1 MAVFLLSKERSNVAT
16 DKTPLV
22 LDVDGT
28 FLRTDMLYECFWA
41 GLGRDPIAVIKAS
54 AAHFTKPAVLKAKL
68 AEIATINTSLLPV
81 VPEVK
86 ELADAA
92 KSDGREVV
100 LASASD
106 QSQVQ
111 QLAAHHGLS
120 TQVFA
125 SDGVTN
131 LKGAAKSAALVAEFG
146 EGGFDYAGNEPTDM
160 PIWQKARNTIVV
172 GDDASA
178 DVLAAQAKPVTRI
191 ENEWTPQALIK
202 ALRPHQYVKN
212 ILLFLPALAAH
223 SFDFG
228 TLFLVLMG
236 IIAFSAAASS
246 IYIINDLLDLEAD
259 RLHETKCRR
268 PFAAGT
274 VPIKIGMIT
283 YVALT
288 VFSLAIAAALG
299 AAFLGVIIVY
309 MILSLAYSL
318 KLKRMRWVDIACLAG
333 LYTLRVIA
341 GAAASGV
348 DASVYMLV
356 FIFPVFIAL
365 GCVKRMTELALATSD
380 DRLPGRG
387 YGRLD
392 RPDLLNVA
400 GLGTFGAL
408 LIFFLY
414 SFSDQADALY
424 PTKWILWVAL
434 IPLGYWL
441 IRMVRLGYQGKQD
454 YDPIVFAMRDKK
466 GLGVIMITLALMFY
480 AAGLYAQWFGG

>member
-1 MAVFLLSKERSNVAT
+1 MAAFLLLKERIEVTS

-28 FLRTDMLYECFWA
+28 FLRTDMLFECFWA
-41 GLGRDPIAVIKAS
+41 GLGKDPLAVIKAS
-54 AAHFTKPAVLKAKL
+54 ATYFTKPAVLKEKL
-68 AEIATINTSLLPV
+68 AEIATVNTGLMPV
-81 VPEVK
+81 VPQVK
-86 ELADAA
+86 ELAEVAM
-92 KSDGREVV
+92 SEGREVV

-106 QSQVQ
+106 QSQVER
-111 QLAAHHGLS
+111 LAADHGLS
-120 TQVFA
+120 ARVFA
-125 SDGVTN
+125 SNGSTN
-131 LKGAAKSAALVAEFG
+131 LKGEAKAAALVDEFG
-146 EGGFDYAGNEPTDM
+146 EGGFDYAGNESTDM
-160 PIWQKARNTIVV
+160 AVWKKARRAIVV
-172 GDDASA
+172 GDDTSA
-178 DVLAAQAKPVTRI
+178 NELQAVDKDVTRI
-191 ENEWTPQALIK
+191 DDQWTPKALVK

-212 ILLFLPALAAH
+212 VLLFLPALAAH
-223 SFDFG
+223 AFDFG

-236 IIAFSAAASS
+236 IVAFSAAASS

-259 RLHETKCRR
+259 RLHATKCKR

-274 VPIKIGMIT
+274 VPIKVGMIT

-288 VFSLAIAAALG
+288 VFSLAIAAMLG
-299 AAFLGVIIVY
+299 TAFLGVIIVY

-333 LYTLRVIA
+333 LYTLRVVA

-365 GCVKRMTELALATSD
+365 GCVKRMTELALATND

-424 PTKWILWVAL
+424 PTKWLLWVAL
-434 IPLGYWL
+434 VPLGYWL
-441 IRMVRLGYQGKQD
+441 VRMVSLGYQGKQD

-466 GLGVIMITLALMFY
+466 GLGIIMITLALMFY